1 MAEGRAVPVDRLID
15 QAWDGDP
22 PPSASETLH
31 SYISRLRSRLRAAI
45 GDQVSLDF
53 SSRTYSLRILSGSV
67 DLMSFRHLCRQ
78 SRQAAERGDVE
89 YAVTLL
95 REAEA
100 LRRAEPLA
108 GLTGY
113 WAESVRERLREELRE
128 ATESRIRLELSLG
141 RHAQLV
147 SELRELAGLSP
158 VVEPVVADLMIALY
172 RCGRPAESLTAYR
185 SARRRLQDEL
195 GLEPGRELQELHQ
208 RVLRR
213 DPELLLPV
221 EPEHPQ
227 LPAVDNLP
235 RDIPDFT
242 GRREEIGLLLAQLG
256 EPGGR
261 TALPLAV
268 VHGMPG
274 VGKTRL
280 AIRVAHL
287 LHERYPDGRLYINLR
302 AFGSQPP
309 LDPGGAL
316 AQLLITLGVPVERLP
331 AGLDERAALWRELTA
346 RRRAIVVLDDAYDA
360 AQVRPLLPG
369 THSCSVL
376 VTSRHRLT
384 DLEGSWSLSL
394 EVPSPSEASALF
406 TRVAGRARTT
416 NSAALRRTV
425 ELCGYHPLAL
435 HLAAAR
441 LRHRIGWDIE
451 DLADRLTRAA
461 SLLDEIDTSLGIATA
476 FELCYAELDIGDR
489 RLFRRLAL
497 HPGPDFTVGVA
508 AALAGEEEGRTRRG
522 LDTLLDGHLIEE
534 SGRDRFRTH
543 DLIREFG
550 LKTGDR
556 EDSPVV
562 RQAAVRRM
570 LDHYLLHADRA
581 DRLARP
587 HRRRIGVPPSV
598 PGPTAADPRL
608 RTAEEG
614 EAWLDLERANL
625 LAAARTAVAR
635 SPDHAL
641 FFPHVLGPSFLAWGI
656 WDTATDLYTASVDLA
671 REGADDAV
679 TGRLLA
685 EMAALLW
692 NQGAHDEALSVAEEA
707 WAMGRDRDDQETQA
721 QALIQI
727 GRSRLIDGRR
737 IDAFDCLGRAL
748 ALHRATGNRGGEA
761 YVQNLLGVALSHA
774 GQYAES
780 VEQFR
785 AMLATNTDIG
795 DRLGQVKALNNIG
808 EVFSILGRYEEARG
822 HYVRSLALV
831 RVIGGRQEM
840 SNLFTNIGNIRRA
853 TGDFEGALSQYR
865 RALNAYRDTSD
876 PRGEADVLICIG
888 QTYLEMSRHNEARLH
903 FKMAE
908 HVADRIG
915 DRYARQQALVG
926 TAHAQRAS
934 RQFGPSMATFQEA
947 LRLAEEI
954 DIPLAVGRAL
964 DGMGQTLEAME
975 GAAAARNCFER
986 ALAVYEQLGVQDAE
1000 AVRRRLG
1007 ASGAT
1012 GS

>member
-1 MAEGRAVPVDRLID
+1 M
-15 QAWDGDP
+15 
-22 PPSASETLH
+22 
-31 SYISRLRSRLRAAI
+31 
-45 GDQVSLDF
+45 
-53 SSRTYSLRILSGSV
+53 
-67 DLMSFRHLCRQ
+67 
-78 SRQAAERGDVE
+78 
-89 YAVTLL
+89 
-95 REAEA
+95 
-100 LRRAEPLA
+100 
-108 GLTGY
+108 
-113 WAESVRERLREELRE
+113 
-128 ATESRIRLELSLG
+128 
-141 RHAQLV
+141 
-147 SELRELAGLSP
+147 
-158 VVEPVVADLMIALY
+158 
-172 RCGRPAESLTAYR
+172 
-185 SARRRLQDEL
+185 
-195 GLEPGRELQELHQ
+195 
-208 RVLRR
+208 
-213 DPELLLPV
+213 
-221 EPEHPQ
+221 
-227 LPAVDNLP
+227 
-235 RDIPDFT
+235 
-242 GRREEIGLLLAQLG
+242 
-256 EPGGR
+256 
-261 TALPLAV
+261 
-268 VHGMPG
+268 
-274 VGKTRL
+274 
-280 AIRVAHL
+280 
-287 LHERYPDGRLYINLR
+287 
-302 AFGSQPP
+302 
-309 LDPGGAL
+309 
-316 AQLLITLGVPVERLP
+316 

-406 TRVAGRARTT
+406 TRVVGRARTT

-761 YVQNLLGVALSHA
+761 YVQNLLGVALSH

-876 PRGEADVLICIG
+876 PRGRRTCSSASARPTWRCPGTMKPGSTSRWPSTSRTGSATATRVNRHWSVRPTRNGPRGSSVRRWRRSRKRCAWPRRSTSRSPSDARWTGWARPWRPWRGQRRRGIASNALSPCTSNSASRTPRRCGEGWVPREPPDPSGSRRSLSEPAEPHEDLKLLIG
-888 QTYLEMSRHNEARLH
+888 RRGHA
-903 FKMAE
+903 
-908 HVADRIG
+908 
-915 DRYARQQALVG
+915 
-926 TAHAQRAS
+926 TAHCGLHMQIA
-934 RQFGPSMATFQEA
+934 P
-947 LRLAEEI
+947 
-954 DIPLAVGRAL
+954 
-964 DGMGQTLEAME
+964 
-975 GAAAARNCFER
+975 
-986 ALAVYEQLGVQDAE
+986 
-1000 AVRRRLG
+1000 
-1007 ASGAT
+1007 
-1012 GS
+1012 